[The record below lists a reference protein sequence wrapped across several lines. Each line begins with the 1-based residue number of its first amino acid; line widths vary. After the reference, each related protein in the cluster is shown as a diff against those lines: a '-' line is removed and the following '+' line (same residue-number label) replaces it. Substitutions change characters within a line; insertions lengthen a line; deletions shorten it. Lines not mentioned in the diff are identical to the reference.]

1 MTTERRYFTL
11 SKNIKALPQPAP
23 RRRGR
28 LRLILLIAAVLL
40 ALLLLAW
47 LLFPSELNPD
57 RVVRF
62 FRYMGLRDREGYG
75 RISFEGGAGSACA
88 GFDDGLL
95 VGTENGLTLY
105 ALDGEQKAL
114 IQGSL
119 PTPVLRTGGEV
130 GFCFSPGSSYA
141 AAVGK
146 GGAVLMDGAL
156 SGPFVD
162 ASVSADGYTA
172 YITAE
177 AGSKAVATVL
187 DPNQD
192 AIFRF
197 SSRTRYLNACA
208 VSEKGDYLAAAR
220 LEEQDSVY
228 RSGVVIL
235 RTDEPLSD
243 LERDESSAVHVDLG
257 NQVVYELRFLDRTH
271 LMAVA
276 QDEIVFLNVDGERQ
290 GSLSLREERLTDYA
304 VSAEGWAIL
313 ALERG
318 SGARV
323 LTLDAKGKTLGELEL
338 SERVRSVS
346 AAGKYAAVLSELDLR
361 SYDRRLKLYD
371 RSWDVLGATEAIV
384 REDGTVLL
392 VSGGG
397 TKLFIP

>member
-1 MTTERRYFTL
+1 M
-11 SKNIKALPQPAP
+11 P

-40 ALLLLAW
+40 VLLLLAW

-323 LTLDAKGKTLGELEL
+323 LTLDAKGNTLGELEL

>member
-11 SKNIKALPQPAP
+11 SSNIKPVPNPMP

-28 LRLILLIAAVLL
+28 LRWVLLGAAVLL
-40 ALLLLAW
+40 VLLLLAW
-47 LLFPSELNPD
+47 LFFPTEANPD
-57 RVVRF
+57 RVIRF

-75 RISFEGGAGSACA
+75 SISFEGGAGSACA
-88 GFDDGLL
+88 GFDDGFL

-105 ALDGEQKAL
+105 GLDGEQKAL

-119 PTPVLRTGGEV
+119 PTPILRTGGEV

-141 AAVGK
+141 AAVGE

-187 DPNQD
+187 DPAQE

-208 VSEKGDYLAAAR
+208 VSENGAYLAAAR
-220 LEEQDSVY
+220 LEEQDSVF
-228 RSGVVIL
+228 RSGLIIL
-235 RTDEPLSD
+235 RTDEPVTD
-243 LERDESSAVHVDLG
+243 LERDDSSAVQVELG
-257 NQVVYELRFLDRTH
+257 GEVVYELRFLDRSR
-271 LMAVA
+271 LMAVT
-276 QDEIVFLNVDGERQ
+276 QDEIVFLNVEGER
-290 GSLSLREERLTDYA
+290 LNAVSLRDERLTDYS
-304 VSAEGWAIL
+304 VSDEGWLIL

-318 SGARV
+318 SGARI
-323 LTLDAKGKTLGELEL
+323 LTLDARGKTLGELEL
-338 SERVRSVS
+338 TERVRSVS

-361 SYDRRLKLYD
+361 TYDRRLKLYD
-371 RSWDVLGATEAIV
+371 RSMDVLGATEAIA
-384 REDGTVLL
+384 RDDGTVLL

>member
-1 MTTERRYFTL
+1 MQLVRT
-11 SKNIKALPQPAP
+11 KAGRPAW
-23 RRRGR
+23 GR
-28 LRLILLIAAVLL
+28 ILLLVLAVLL
-40 ALLLLAW
+40 LLFLLLW
-47 LLFPSELNPD
+47 LLAPGLASPARL
-57 RVVRF
+57 VRF
-62 FRYMGLRDREGYG
+62 FRYMGLRDKEGYG
-75 RISFEGGAGSACA
+75 VISYDGGAGAVYADLEGS
-88 GFDDGLL
+88 LL

-105 ALDGEQKAL
+105 AMDGEQKAL

-257 NQVVYELRFLDRTH
+257 NQVVY
-271 LMAVA
+271 
-276 QDEIVFLNVDGERQ
+276 
-290 GSLSLREERLTDYA
+290 
-304 VSAEGWAIL
+304 
-313 ALERG
+313 
-318 SGARV
+318 
-323 LTLDAKGKTLGELEL
+323 
-338 SERVRSVS
+338 
-346 AAGKYAAVLSELDLR
+346 
-361 SYDRRLKLYD
+361 
-371 RSWDVLGATEAIV
+371 
-384 REDGTVLL
+384 
-392 VSGGG
+392 
-397 TKLFIP
+397 